1 MHLNPSLLTESVKP
15 QNLSMLLHSLQGIA
29 KKTAIDNIDRSQPIS
44 SSDCHRQNYQGNR
57 QDTETE
63 SAVAQDLQSC

>member
-1 MHLNPSLLTESVKP
+1 MHLNPNLPTESAKP
-15 QNLSMLLHSLQGIA
+15 RNLSMLVLSPPGITQ
-29 KKTAIDNIDRSQPIS
+29 KTALNNIDPSQPNS

>member
-1 MHLNPSLLTESVKP
+1 
-15 QNLSMLLHSLQGIA
+15 MLLHSLPGIA
-29 KKTAIDNIDRSQPIS
+29 QKTAIDNIDRSQPIN